1 MPLLFALFCGLRR
14 LLQQRFRQTWFKST
28 GVATPCGNRL
38 HQDLLQLRI
47 QGNQFQ
53 FIGGVLGGLLA
64 SATGCRA
71 PAVFRDY
78 PSGAPTGYVIDPALC
93 THCRDCARVCR
104 CDAIGFD
111 DDAHKGEEGPA
122 CRTCW
127 VNLDKCCACGR
138 CYRVCP
144 EGAIVACYTED
155 KIPARELGKAKP
167 EAE

>member
-1 MPLLFALFCGLRR
+1 MTQDAKPGTGDARFDRREAL
-14 LLQQRFRQTWFKST
+14 WSST
-28 GVATPCGNRL
+28 
-38 HQDLLQLRI
+38 RI
-47 QGNQFQ
+47 AL
-53 FIGGVLGGLLA
+53 GGVLGGLLA